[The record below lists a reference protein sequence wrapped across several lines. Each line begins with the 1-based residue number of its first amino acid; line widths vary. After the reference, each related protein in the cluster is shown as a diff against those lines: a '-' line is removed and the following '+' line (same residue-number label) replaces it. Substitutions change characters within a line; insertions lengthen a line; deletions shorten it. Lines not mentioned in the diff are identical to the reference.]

1 MKRTASGAMRR
12 SPAYTVASASGSAM
26 AITALSAVCIV
37 RGAARL
43 GALLIKL
50 LVMDGVRPAAL
61 NAVGRC
67 VESGAALLK

>member
-1 MKRTASGAMRR
+1 
-12 SPAYTVASASGSAM
+12 M